1 MARKSKPAYYAV
13 ARGKSVGIYRLWDE
27 CKSNTLGYSNAS
39 FKKFDSP
46 AAAQSFINANQ
57 SGGSGGSGS
66 SGSYSSSRSSG
77 GSSGRSNYS
86 SGSSSSGGG
95 GYSGGYSGSFYSG
108 GGSSKSSSSNAS
120 SSKSSSGGSSKR
132 SAVYVDGASRGNGK
146 GGTPKSGYGVYYG
159 PGDSRNAAVS
169 LADVDDVKTTTPTN
183 QRAELHALKHA
194 LGSALDSAKLGGEKY
209 EIFTDSSYA
218 KNCVDNWSKNWA
230 NNDWKNS
237 AGKDVANKDI
247 IEDAVGKYN
256 AINEHYK
263 SQGEPKLEITHVRG
277 HQGIEG
283 NEQADRLANEGADKM

>member
-1 MARKSKPAYYAV
+1 MAKSSKPSYYAV
-13 ARGKSVGIYRLWDE
+13 ARGKRVGVYRLWDE
-27 CKSNTLGYSNAS
+27 CKSNTLGYSNSS

-46 AAAQSFINANQ
+46 AAAQSFIDANR
-57 SGGSGGSGS
+57 SGGSGGSSS
-66 SGSYSSSRSSG
+66 SGSYSSSGFSGGSSG
-77 GSSGRSNYS
+77 GSSYS
-86 SGSSSSGGG
+86 SGSRSSGG
-95 GYSGGYSGSFYSG
+95 GYSGGYYSG
-108 GGSSKSSSSNAS
+108 GGFSGTSSSKAS

-169 LADVDDVKTTTPTN
+169 LADVDDVKTITPTN

-237 AGKDVANKDI
+237 AGKDVANKDL

-263 SQGEPKLEITHVRG
+263 SQGESELKITHVRG

>member
-1 MARKSKPAYYAV
+1 MARNSKPAYYAV
-13 ARGKSVGIYRLWDE
+13 ARGKSVGVYRLWDE
-27 CKSNTLGYSNAS
+27 CKSNTLGYSNSS

-46 AAAQSFINANQ
+46 AAAQSFISANQ
-57 SGGSGGSGS
+57 AGGSGGS
-66 SGSYSSSRSSG
+66 SSG
-77 GSSGRSNYS
+77 GSSGGFSFGS
-86 SGSSSSGGG
+86 SSSSGGG
-95 GYSGGYSGSFYSG
+95 YSGGGYSGGDYSGGYSG
-108 GGSSKSSSSNAS
+108 GSSSKAS
-120 SSKSSSGGSSKR
+120 SSKTSSGGSSKR

-237 AGKDVANKDI
+237 AGKDVANRDI

-263 SQGEPKLEITHVRG
+263 SQGESELAITHVRG